1 MTVRREVFWLAD
13 CGMGSAVD
21 RTELLTAASSR
32 LTEVV
37 VLLTAAGEE
46 RLAAHVEDLVHQ
58 VELRALEGRT
68 PPNNTSH

>member
-1 MTVRREVFWLAD
+1 M
-13 CGMGSAVD
+13 D

-58 VELRALEGRT
+58 VELRALEGST
-68 PPNNTSH
+68 PPNTKSH

>member
-1 MTVRREVFWLAD
+1 
-13 CGMGSAVD
+13 VD
-21 RTELLTAASSR
+21 RTELLSAASSK

-46 RLAAHVEDLVHQ
+46 RLAAHVEDLVQQ
-58 VELRALEGRT
+58 VELSALEGRT